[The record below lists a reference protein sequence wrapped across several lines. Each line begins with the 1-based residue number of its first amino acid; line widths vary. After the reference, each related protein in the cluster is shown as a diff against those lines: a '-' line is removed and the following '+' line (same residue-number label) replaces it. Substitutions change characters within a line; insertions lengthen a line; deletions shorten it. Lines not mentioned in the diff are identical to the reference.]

1 MGLVIASFICVITS
15 LMSSATVGSGPSP
28 ASTNGLGAVNFPISC
43 SAAAQSKF
51 NTAVLLLHSFWYD
64 KSEQAFRAVAV
75 ADPAC
80 AMAYWG
86 IAMSRWHELWAP
98 PDKDDVRVAVAA
110 VKQAQEIGAKTDRER
125 RFVAAIA
132 AFYHSYN
139 LTNEDASAQAYAS
152 VMKSLHAAYPADR
165 QVSLFYAL
173 ALIATASPDDKK
185 FTNRLAAGAIL
196 EPIFAEEPS
205 DPGAA
210 HYIIHAYDDPKLA
223 SKALH
228 AAQEYAHIAPAVPHA
243 LHMPSHTFTDLGMW
257 EDSIAS
263 NRASLAAEYQDYPIE
278 RLGSS
283 TFDDF
288 HSTDFL
294 EYAYLQAGR
303 VRDAQRLSAQ
313 VADARLM
320 SSDPYD
326 SLEYALVL
334 SRLPIER
341 EQWQSAARLKAPV
354 ASFSQTQYPF
364 AAAIFD
370 YVRGI
375 GAARSGDATNA
386 SLQLHKLDALAA
398 WANSASVRMLIKYI
412 QIEHT
417 SLSAW
422 IAYARGQNASAV
434 AQLRSAVDTAS
445 IWERPPPLFV
455 WPIQEQLGE
464 LELLLHRPDQAEL
477 AFQASL
483 KENPNRLRSLD
494 GAAQAAAELGD
505 RATAQKYYA
514 AIISSCPHADAALVE
529 VTRAQ
534 EFVSHKP

>member
-1 MGLVIASFICVITS
+1 MALVIASFIFVITS
-15 LMSSATVGSGPSP
+15 LMSSATAVISKSP

-98 PDKDDVRVAVAA
+98 PDKDDVRVAAAA
-110 VKQAQEIGAKTDRER
+110 VKQAQKIGAKTDRER
-125 RFVAAIA
+125 RFINAIA

-139 LTNEDASAQAYAS
+139 LTNEPASAQVYAS
-152 VMKSLHAAYPADR
+152 AMKSLHAAYPADR
-165 QVSLFYAL
+165 QASLFYAL
-173 ALIATASPDDKK
+173 ALIATAPPEDKK
-185 FTNRLAAGAIL
+185 FTNQLAAGAIL
-196 EPIFAEEPS
+196 EPIFAEEPN

-210 HYIIHAYDDPKLA
+210 HYLIHAYDDPKLA

-228 AAQEYAHIAPAVPHA
+228 AAQEYAQIAPAVPHA

-263 NRASLAAEYQDYPIE
+263 NRASLAAEYRDYPVE

-313 VADARLM
+313 VAAARPM
-320 SSDPYD
+320 PSDIYD
-326 SLEYALVL
+326 SLEYVLVL
-334 SRLPIER
+334 SRSVIER
-341 EQWQSAARLKAPV
+341 EQWQSAARFQTPIV
-354 ASFSQTQYPF
+354 SFSQTQYPF
-364 AAAIFD
+364 AAAVID

-375 GAARSGDATNA
+375 GAARSGDAISA
-386 SLQLHKLDALAA
+386 SLQLQKLDELSA
-398 WANSASVRMLIKYI
+398 WAKSASYKRLLTYI
-412 QIEHT
+412 QIEHA
-417 SLSAW
+417 SLSGW
-422 IAYARGQNASAV
+422 IAYARGQNPSAV
-434 AQLRSAVDTAS
+434 VELRSAIATAS
-445 IWERPPPLFV
+445 IWEQPPPLFV

-464 LELLLHRPDQAEL
+464 LELLLHRPDQAQL

-494 GAAQAAAELGD
+494 GAARAAVELGD
-505 RATAQKYYA
+505 RVTAQKYYA
-514 AIISSCPHADAALVE
+514 AIISSCPHADAGLVE
-529 VTRAQ
+529 LMRAQ
-534 EFVSHKP
+534 EFVSPKP